1 MSNVKKVIICI
12 LAIAL
17 VVLAITTNVFASA
30 DDIFAAYS
38 NNNTNTENKVNNVVN
53 NSANKAVNNNAR
65 VSNAEEHADAG
76 VDYSI
81 VFIIAVCGVSAIY
94 AYKKIRDYNV

>member
-30 DDIFAAYS
+30 DDIFEAY
-38 NNNTNTENKVNNVVN
+38 
-53 NSANKAVNNNAR
+53 
-65 VSNAEEHADAG
+65 
-76 VDYSI
+76 
-81 VFIIAVCGVSAIY
+81 
-94 AYKKIRDYNV
+94 

>member
-38 NNNTNTENKVNNVVN
+38 NNKNNNVENV
-53 NSANKAVNNNAR
+53 KA
-65 VSNAEEHADAG
+65 E
-76 VDYSI
+76 
-81 VFIIAVCGVSAIY
+81 IIIQIQ
-94 AYKKIRDYNV
+94 KIK

>member
-38 NNNTNTENKVNNVVN
+38 NNKNNNVEN
-53 NSANKAVNNNAR
+53 IESRNNNT
-65 VSNAEEHADAG
+65 
-76 VDYSI
+76 I
-81 VFIIAVCGVSAIY
+81 Q
-94 AYKKIRDYNV
+94 KIK